1 MTFFF
6 NQITTPIYVFCVN
19 VYFLTTFCIFV
30 CSCVCWHHLAINIWL
45 WHMWLHIPCSHVSI
59 VQLSSI
65 RTLWQF
71 FFFYF
76 LLFPQCQLTQPW
88 KLKSLLLFWLY
99 AVKLLCLWLHG
110 AMKCKLS
117 QESLIKFES
126 FHFAFLYEIIFQKLR
141 YCSTS
146 FCLNYSAGHEYI
158 KACAILQ
165 NLCWTVN
172 IVPSER
178 KSNQKLCIVLLWT
191 AWPALYLLSAFV
203 NQSLIV
209 KFPKTNPDSAA
220 LAAQSKFAGDI
231 IKSSK
236 FPAAQAPQPD
246 ETAKIET
253 DYWPCPPSL
262 AALGRLLPLAPPG
275 RLAFWEAC
283 KKQTQR
289 QNNDLGNVSTVC
301 LVDMTH
307 HFLSGRSS
315 SLWGVV

>member
-1 MTFFF
+1 MPTHSALKTK
-6 NQITTPIYVFCVN
+6 ITTP
-19 VYFLTTFCIFV
+19 L
-30 CSCVCWHHLAINIWL
+30 LAICCKTPLPLVAWGYEMQTLTGIANKVWELPLCIPL
-45 WHMWLHIPCSHVSI
+45 WNNFPKIKIL
-59 VQLSSI
+59 L
-65 RTLWQF
+65 
-71 FFFYF
+71 YK
-76 LLFPQCQLTQPW
+76 LLFELQCWPW
-88 KLKSLLLFWLY
+88 IYQSMCHSSESLLD
-99 AVKLLCLWLHG
+99 C
-110 AMKCKLS
+110 
-117 QESLIKFES
+117 
-126 FHFAFLYEIIFQKLR
+126 
-141 YCSTS
+141 
-146 FCLNYSAGHEYI
+146 
-158 KACAILQ
+158 
-165 NLCWTVN
+165 TVN